1 MNSKESTRKSSFQTL
16 KSLIKIYGMGGV
28 FALLIMAIAYQFVEP
43 SPPYSLTIAT
53 ASKEGAYYKFA
64 LKYKKLFAEKKIELK
79 ILETSG
85 SVENLEILHTK
96 KADVAFIQGGIASAH
111 AYPDLRGLASLY
123 LEPVL
128 IFSRKDSG
136 IQVLNQLRGKR
147 VAIGPVG
154 SGTRAIALQVL
165 ADNELND
172 SNIEMLD
179 LSGKDAVQA
188 LITGTIDSFFTV
200 TQVQSQVV
208 TDLYQHKDIQ
218 LLNLKRAEA
227 YSKLHGFLSH
237 IVLPQGVLDLAD
249 NIPSEDLHFI
259 APSATL
265 AIHQD
270 LHPALIDIL
279 MQISTE
285 VHQSDSLFSENNTF
299 PSPDNLDLPLS
310 KEAERF
316 YKNGPSFLQ
325 RYLPFWAA
333 TLIDR
338 LKVML
343 LPLIALIIPL
353 AKILPPTYRWRIRS
367 RIYRWYDELH
377 TLDLNARSEGSSKAI
392 KISLEKLTI
401 IELEVQ
407 QIEVP
412 LSYAEELYNLRQHL
426 DLLKRQLKEFLV
438 DTEASKS

>member
-1 MNSKESTRKSSFQTL
+1 
-16 KSLIKIYGMGGV
+16 
-28 FALLIMAIAYQFVEP
+28 
-43 SPPYSLTIAT
+43 
-53 ASKEGAYYKFA
+53 
-64 LKYKKLFAEKKIELK
+64 
-79 ILETSG
+79 
-85 SVENLEILHTK
+85 
-96 KADVAFIQGGIASAH
+96 
-111 AYPDLRGLASLY
+111 
-123 LEPVL
+123 
-128 IFSRKDSG
+128 
-136 IQVLNQLRGKR
+136 
-147 VAIGPVG
+147 
-154 SGTRAIALQVL
+154 
-165 ADNELND
+165 
-172 SNIEMLD
+172 
-179 LSGKDAVQA
+179 
-188 LITGTIDSFFTV
+188 
-200 TQVQSQVV
+200 
-208 TDLYQHKDIQ
+208 
-218 LLNLKRAEA
+218 
-227 YSKLHGFLSH
+227 
-237 IVLPQGVLDLAD
+237 
-249 NIPSEDLHFI
+249 IPSEDLHFI

-285 VHQSDSLFSENNTF
+285 VHQSNSLFSENNTF

-377 TLDLNARSEGSSKAI
+377 TLDLNARSEGSSKII

-426 DLLKRQLKEFLV
+426 DLLKRQLKELLV
-438 DTEASKS
+438 ETEASTS